1 MRIGE
6 KLISSP
12 WLDPIFGKFEC
23 SCSTV
28 KSYRDIIMCF
38 EKSPLAKSQDNH
50 FRKNLKFLFVVVD
63 I

>member
-12 WLDPIFGKFEC
+12 WPDPIFGKFEC

-28 KSYRDIIMCF
+28 KSYRI
-38 EKSPLAKSQDNH
+38 KSAQRHYYVL
-50 FRKNLKFLFVVVD
+50 
-63 I
+63 